1 MLSKGVK
8 EKLGWETLDYTPNEE
23 IIFSFMDTFSDIIK
37 KLKKEDIDEEAIEE
51 WEKACDDNEPI
62 YND

>member
-1 MLSKGVK
+1 
-8 EKLGWETLDYTPNEE
+8 
-23 IIFSFMDTFSDIIK
+23 MDTFSDIIK

-62 YND
+62 YNHYLVRKEQNVLLTILGYYICNER

>member
-8 EKLGWETLDYTPNEE
+8 EKLGWEILDYTPNEE

-37 KLKKEDIDEEAIEE
+37 KLKKEDIDE
-51 WEKACDDNEPI
+51 
-62 YND
+62 